1 MRFMKRQEEI
11 QILKYMKLINR
22 LVILGLFIGQA
33 GAFAQSSKRVVV
45 DKIVAKVDDY
55 IILKSEL
62 ERSYLEVMSRGEYA
76 GSETKCQILEGLVL
90 NKLMAAKAEIDSI
103 VVTDERVE
111 LDLDMRMQQIVNQMG
126 GDEDAIEKYYGKTL
140 EEFKDELREQVREQ
154 LVVQEVQRTIVE
166 GLTITP
172 EEVKRFFKNIPR
184 DSLPYFSSEVVVGH
198 IVKKPSVNQAAKK
211 EAERFLYDL
220 RERAEKGEDFLEL
233 VSTYSQDPSARYG
246 KTLGWVKRGQMVP
259 EFEAAAMKLKPGE
272 MSKPVETEYGIHLIK
287 QIDRRGN
294 EYHPAHILILHK
306 YMEEDFAQAAH
317 FLDSIKTLIENDS
330 ITFAK
335 AAKEFSEDKQT
346 AGSGGFMISSTG
358 SVKVPISELDGDLY
372 FTIDSM
378 QVGTITSPMKFK
390 TANGKDAVRIIYYKE
405 KYKPHQANL
414 KEDYQKIQM
423 AAKNAKQSKIMNE
436 WFMDAINDVYIEIDP
451 EYQHCNIL
459 E

>member
-1 MRFMKRQEEI
+1 MKGQEEI

-22 LVILGLFIGQA
+22 LIFLGLFIGQA
-33 GAFAQSSKRVVV
+33 SVFAQSPQRAVV

-55 IILKSEL
+55 IVLKSEL
-62 ERSYLEVMSRGEYA
+62 ERAYLDVMSRGEHS
-76 GSETKCQILEGLVL
+76 GSQTKCQILEGLVL
-90 NKLMAAKAEIDSI
+90 NKLMAAKAEIDS
-103 VVTDERVE
+103 VVVGDERVE
-111 LDLDMRMQQIVNQMG
+111 LDLDMRMQQIINQMG
-126 GDEDAIEKYYGKTL
+126 GDEEAIEKYYGKTL

-172 EEVKRFFKNIPR
+172 EEVKKFFKNIPR
-184 DSLPYFSSEVVVGH
+184 DSLPYFSSEVVVGQ
-198 IVKKPSVNQAAKK
+198 IVKKPTINQAAKK

-233 VSTYSQDPSARYG
+233 VTTYSQDPSARYG

-259 EFEAAAMKLKPGE
+259 EFEAASMKLKPGE
-272 MSKPVETEYGIHLIK
+272 LSKPIETEFGIHLIK

-306 YMEEDFAQAAH
+306 YLEEDFAKAAH
-317 FLDSIKTLIENDS
+317 FLDSIKTLIQLDS

-335 AAKEFSEDKQT
+335 AAKEHSEDKQT
-346 AGSGGFMISSTG
+346 SGNGGFMISSTG
-358 SVKVPISELDGDLY
+358 SAKVPISELDGDLY
-372 FTIDSM
+372 FTIDTM
-378 QVGTITSPMKFK
+378 QVGTITPPLKFK
-390 TANGKDAVRIIYYKE
+390 TANGKDALRIIYYKE

-436 WFMDAINDVYIEIDP
+436 WFIEAIDDVYIEIDP
-451 EYQHCNIL
+451 EYQYCNIL